1 MANDSH
7 SDIFEFERID
17 ECTLCGSTSQH
28 DAKGASW
35 FGVGF
40 SYCICNGCGMKYMRP
55 RPTTESYE
63 RFYKDQY
70 WQQNMQGAGYASA
83 NEYNDT
89 EQDQLKLRMPK
100 YEKAY
105 RIVKEHLLETCKVDK
120 DLRVLEVG
128 CAFGFTLEWLNKDF
142 GCKVYGLEPSSEAIA
157 RCESAGVPIVARTAE
172 EMFLNPGTVPA
183 DKKYDVILLR
193 HVLDTLSKPVE
204 VMKGIREYLADG
216 GLLLIHSVNVEFYD
230 AMDPYHPF
238 LYSPDTARRLMAL
251 AGFDVFRLDAS
262 PSPVDHEV
270 AVGITKPSYQQAI
283 FARRGDPRRLPLPN
297 TTALEVMATHERGKQ
312 VMAWAELNAK
322 DLVRRLAL
330 KSAEKS
336 KRVFESAAPPTFR
349 TKNA

>member
-1 MANDSH
+1 MANSH
-7 SDIFEFERID
+7 NDIFEFEQVD
-17 ECTLCGSTSQH
+17 SCCLCGSTSQH
-28 DAKGASW
+28 DAKGSSW

-40 SYCICNGCGMKYMRP
+40 SYCVCNSCGLKYMRP
-55 RPTTESYE
+55 RPTTASYE

-70 WQQNMQGAGYASA
+70 WQQNMQGAGYASDLT
-83 NEYNDT
+83 YNDT

-105 RIVKEHLLETCKVDK
+105 KIVKEHLLETCKVDK
-120 DLRVLEVG
+120 NLRVLEVG
-128 CAFGFTLEWLNKDF
+128 CAFGFTLEWLHRDY
-142 GCKVYGLEPSSEAIA
+142 GCKVYGLEPSTEAIA

-172 EMFLNPGTVPA
+172 EMFINPKPVSE

-193 HVLDTLSKPVE
+193 HCLDTLSMPVE
-204 VMKGIREYLADG
+204 VMKGIRAYLADG

-251 AGFDVFRLDAS
+251 AGFDVFRLDCS
-262 PSPVDHEV
+262 PSPIDHDT
-270 AVGITKPSYQQAI
+270 AVSIVKPSYQQAI
-283 FARRGDPRRLPLPN
+283 FARRGEARKLPLPN
-297 TTALEVMATHERGKQ
+297 TNALEVMTVHDRGKQ
-312 VMAWAELNAK
+312 VMAWANLGGK

-336 KRVFESAAPPTFR
+336 RQVLESAAPPAIR
-349 TKNA
+349 ARIA